1 MMMSFICSCRNKNHG
16 PSRSLNHSLSQFE
29 VTVTTGLFSA
39 RMVQY
44 GTVRLNPA
52 PAQPVVVNLNA
63 RRAPPEFNAQRR
75 NTFLTLLAAATAL
88 GLVSSSFAETAR

>member
-1 MMMSFICSCRNKNHG
+1 M
-16 PSRSLNHSLSQFE
+16 
-29 VTVTTGLFSA
+29 TVTTGQLFSA

>member
-1 MMMSFICSCRNKNHG
+1 MVLPLLAHSSFKSQL
-16 PSRSLNHSLSQFE
+16 SRFE
-29 VTVTTGLFSA
+29 VTVTTGQLFSA